1 MHSSGFQTYYSDAV
15 AGLDL
20 NQATKVTCRPFR
32 TYYVDG
38 ANDVIYGIKLLSSF
52 TRVQAKSEFGDDLT
66 LDGGVYDETRKDGY
80 IGGLDGHLVSH
91 TIVNGPFKEVKVI
104 DGLAELQAVGEVK
117 VRDSFDIDADMDI
130 YARFD
135 GTAHTDYMTP
145 AGIYSVGPIA
155 SGTKIQTWLDQSGNG
170 HNITQ
175 TTSGNQPQAFY
186 ATSASQRDGMSFNE
200 TNQEHF
206 TASSAGQFDF
216 GIQSSSGLDMQ
227 SWSIVAVINTQGG
240 YNGTICSRGNTAVSS
255 DLQYWLLVDGQS
267 FAGGIGGCT
276 YATGPTAVVGDEWIT
291 GGTVIIMATIGVLD
305 QDAYLFHYR
314 ATDADG
320 TNLQVAGDLS
330 PLKKLHVGLAQTTFG
345 YQYGFTG
352 FMHELIFINN
362 RQNSNDDDIGWGSNQ
377 MTYEQLDAL
386 GNYLSKKWQAT
397 WVAGVT

>member
-32 TYYVDG
+32 TYYVEG
-38 ANDVIYGIKLLSSF
+38 KNDVIYGIKLLSNF
-52 TRVQAKSEFGDDLT
+52 TRVQARSEFGDDLT
-66 LDGGVYDETRKDGY
+66 LDGAAYDETRKGGY
-80 IGGLDGHLVSH
+80 IGGLEEHLASH

-104 DGLAELQAVGEVK
+104 DGLAELQAIGKVK

-145 AGIYSVGPIA
+145 AGLHALGPIA
-155 SGTKIQTWLDQSGNG
+155 SNTKIQVWLDQSGNG
-170 HNITQ
+170 HDINQ
-175 TTSGNQPQAFY
+175 LLSVNQPQAFQ
-186 ATSASQRDGMSFNE
+186 ASLSTEQDGMTFNE

-206 TASSAGQFDF
+206 IAGLANEFDF
-216 GIQSSSGLDMQ
+216 GIQSSAGLDMQ
-227 SWSIVAVINTQGG
+227 SWSIVAVINTQGS
-240 YNGTICSRGNTAVSS
+240 YNGTICSRGNTNVST

-267 FAGGIGGCT
+267 FSPGNGGCT

-291 GGTVIIMATIGVLD
+291 GGTVIIMATIGVLG
-305 QDAYLFHYR
+305 QDAFLFHYR

-330 PLKKLHVGLAQTTFG
+330 PSSKLHVGICQTTLGFT
-345 YQYGFTG
+345 YGFTG

-362 RQNSNDDDIGWGSNQ
+362 RQNSDDDDIGWGPNQ

-386 GNYLSKKWQAT
+386 GNYLSNKWSAT